1 MRVSSFRWRP
11 IQGIDSIG
19 FVVDFYIN
27 PEMLKVI
34 KLELRS
40 VDESVRGGNID
51 HGATTVTTIDE
62 PVTTDRLMETRN

>member
-1 MRVSSFRWRP
+1 MRVSSFRWGP
-11 IQGIDSIG
+11 IQSINSIC

-27 PEMLKVI
+27 PEMLKVVN
-34 KLELRS
+34 LELRF

-51 HGATTVTTIDE
+51 HGATTMATIDE